1 MLMKIVMKNNNKRE
15 RIALQNR
22 KIIMSIKEKFS
33 KV

>member
-1 MLMKIVMKNNNKRE
+1 MKIVMKNDNKRE
-15 RIALQNR
+15 RVALKNR